1 MLEFPFINPANTKPL
16 VIGAPQ
22 LLRNLP
28 CLSISI
34 PCKEIEPVP
43 VTKDL
48 GVYVDQ
54 TVCYTEHGSKLV
66 SSCVYIVQIN
76 RIKHLLDSKTL
87 LYN

>member
-16 VIGAPQ
+16 VIGAP
-22 LLRNLP
+22 
-28 CLSISI
+28 
-34 PCKEIEPVP
+34 CKEIEPVT
-43 VTKDL
+43 VAKDL